1 MLRALIV
8 VFCLGWLVQPAVA
21 QGFDGCSSAQSRI
34 IQDALGTAKDLTLK
48 AAVAIDDTS
57 DYERWFGAYSRE
69 NAEEV
74 RATLK
79 AIVTALRGGGVTAQC
94 ETDQTDGCN
103 AGEYAWVFPGEPY
116 LLHLC
121 PSFFDL
127 PPLTASRPGTR
138 RSVNGTL
145 EGTIVHEVSHFV
157 VVADTDDHC
166 YSRPECSR
174 MAREDA
180 RWPMENAAS
189 YQYFTEDVPYLTRRL
204 LTKNPPPA
212 PRANR

>member
-1 MLRALIV
+1 MLRPLIV

-166 YSRPECSR
+166 YSRSDCR
-174 MAREDA
+174 QMARNDPRRA
-180 RWPMENAAS
+180 IDNADS
-189 YQYFTEDVPYLTRRL
+189 YQYFTEDLTYYARQPLAGKR
-204 LTKNPPPA
+204 PPA
-212 PRANR
+212 APSDH